1 MIVCSLQFCTQTCG
15 PGIPSHADEVPVDVE
30 VSMEVTV
37 SVDVAVLSEA
47 GRVVVPV
54 VEVSLTVSLAI

>member
-1 MIVCSLQFCTQTCG
+1 MV
-15 PGIPSHADEVPVDVE
+15 
-30 VSMEVTV
+30 VTV

-54 VEVSLTVSLAI
+54 VEVSLNPALLAWPYSLPFK